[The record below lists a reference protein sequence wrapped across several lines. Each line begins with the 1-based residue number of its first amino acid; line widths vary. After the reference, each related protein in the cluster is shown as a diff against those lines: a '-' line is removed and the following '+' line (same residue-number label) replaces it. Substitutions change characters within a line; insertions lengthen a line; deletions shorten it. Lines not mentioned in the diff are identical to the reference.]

1 MQSVPV
7 TESLT
12 RPPFILNGR
21 LVVGDDGDDVFF
33 KKGRQAEGHGV
44 DLDMKQESHN
54 EPTRLKTLSDF
65 AQL

>member
-12 RPPFILNGR
+12 SPPFILKGR

-44 DLDMKQESHN
+44 DLDGEKEKQESLN
-54 EPTRLKTLSDF
+54 EATTLPDF
-65 AQL
+65 S

>member
-12 RPPFILNGR
+12 SPPFILKGR

-44 DLDMKQESHN
+44 DLDGEKKK
-54 EPTRLKTLSDF
+54 TRKP
-65 AQL
+65 